1 MLTRLPLLWLLFNLF
16 ITHVCVL
23 PFAASSWPMC
33 VFYLF
38 ITYVCVLPFYNPCVC
53 FTFCRLV
60 VTYMCVLPFYNL
72 CVFYLLPPRR
82 NLMLLCAEW
91 ENKKQHLTYTRKPC
105 PKSTLQTVHTH
116 RVGQKRTCT
125 PCIGL
130 ARTIYIRCMYG
141 IFGRGIT
148 KYTVIYD
155 VYIRFWPTLAMYV
168 RMFYRI
174 LPKLPHTHRI
184 YTDVKKV
191 FAIHT
196 AYLNP

>member
-1 MLTRLPLLWLLFNLF
+1 
-16 ITHVCVL
+16 
-23 PFAASSWPMC
+23 MC

-38 ITYVCVLPFYNPCVC
+38 ITYV
-53 FTFCRLV
+53 
-60 VTYMCVLPFYNL
+60 CVLPFYNL

-91 ENKKQHLTYTRKPC
+91 ENKKQNLTYTRKPC

-155 VYIRFWPTLAMYV
+155 VYTRFWPTLKMLVLHKEGGWLGAWGSS
-168 RMFYRI
+168 
-174 LPKLPHTHRI
+174 
-184 YTDVKKV
+184 TDVEV
-191 FAIHT
+191 PNLWNLIAFIT
-196 AYLNP
+196 LPSWVCLG